1 MASIGTILS
10 VAGTALGVVGQIQ
23 QSKATAAQHKFQKA
37 QYERQA
43 QEARSVAT
51 RRAAERRRQQRL
63 LESKQLAR
71 AASVGGA
78 GDPSVE
84 SIIAQTAA
92 TGERNVQTELA
103 LGENRAQG
111 FDLAAESEASSAKN
125 ARTAGLIGAFSTIVE
140 GGSSLFS
147 TYGSKKRPATSP
159 SYFYG

>member
-1 MASIGTILS
+1 MADVGTILA
-10 VAGTALGVVGQIQ
+10 VAGTALGAVGALQ
-23 QSKATAAQHKFQKA
+23 QGKAQATAHKFQQA

-43 QEARSVAT
+43 QEARSIAT
-51 RRAAERRRQQRL
+51 QRAAERRRQQRL
-63 LESKQLAR
+63 LESNQLAR

-78 GDPSVE
+78 ADPSVE

-111 FDLAAESEASSAKN
+111 YDLAAEAEVSSAKS
-125 ARTAGLIGAFSTIVE
+125 AKSAGVIEAFSTLVS

-147 TYGSKKRPATSP
+147 TFGERDRPAMS